1 MEGVNST
8 PDTAAADNSQDSSRP
23 HAPGMPVVTVIGD
36 GQLAR
41 MMQTAAIELGQ
52 SLRLLAG
59 STDSSA
65 AQVIADIVIG
75 DYTNLD
81 DLRRVTEGAVAM
93 TFDHE
98 HVPTEHLRAL
108 SAEGLSVQPGPDAL
122 IHAQDKL
129 IMRQRLAEA
138 GVPVPEFTEINS
150 VADAEAFAAEVG
162 EVCLKARRGGYDGH
176 GVWFPSESELAP
188 LVEKLLADDVPLMAE
203 RKMNLVRELS
213 AMSARTPSGQAA
225 AWPVV
230 ESVQRDGICVEAV
243 QPAPNLSAELA
254 AEAQEL
260 SLRVARGLNVTG
272 VLAVELFEVLDDEG
286 KPAIFVN
293 ELAMRPHNTGHWT
306 QDGCV
311 TSQFEQH
318 LRAVVDYPLGSVAPT
333 APVTVMANILG
344 GETDPEMAVPERF
357 AQVWK
362 RFPEAKIHWYGKGW
376 RAGRKIGH
384 VNLCGAD
391 GSAAGIERTRREAA
405 LAANFVVNAVWADGW
420 RGEDTD
426 GVADGEK

>member
-1 MEGVNST
+1 MMEDVNST
-8 PDTAAADNSQDSSRP
+8 PD
-23 HAPGMPVVTVIGD
+23 MPVVAVIGD

-41 MMQTAAIELGQ
+41 MMQTAAVELGLP
-52 SLRLLAG
+52 LRLLAG

-65 AQVIADIVIG
+65 AQVIADVVVG

-81 DLRRVTEGAVAM
+81 DLRRVTSGATAM

-108 SAEGLSVQPGPDAL
+108 AADGMSVQPGSDAL

-138 GVPVPEFTEINS
+138 GAPVPEFTAVES
-150 VADAEAFAAEVG
+150 VADVQAFAEQVG
-162 EVCLKARRGGYDGH
+162 DVCLKARRGGYDGH
-176 GVWFPSESELAP
+176 GVWFPSAEELAP
-188 LVEKLLADDVPLMAE
+188 LVEKLLADGVPLMVE

-213 AMSARTPSGQAA
+213 AMSARTPSGESL

-254 AEAQEL
+254 AEAQDL
-260 SLRVARGLNVTG
+260 SLRVARGLDVTG
-272 VLAVELFEVLDDEG
+272 VLAVELFEVLDDDG

-318 LRAVVDYPLGSVAPT
+318 LRAVADYPLGSVAPT
-333 APVTVMANILG
+333 AAVTVMANILG
-344 GETDPEMAVPERF
+344 GETDPGMPVHERF
-357 AQVWK
+357 AEVWR

-384 VNLCGAD
+384 VNLCGND
-391 GSAAGIERTRREAA
+391 GSAAGVEKTRREAA
-405 LAANFVVNAVWADGW
+405 LAANFVVNAVWADGY
-420 RGEDTD
+420 RGE
-426 GVADGEK
+426 K